1 MAGLHETENIP
12 VMLACEDEFVA
23 VSMKLLVEESTVFK
37 SMFSSNWREPDASMV
52 HPFREVSFFLN
63 LTILDR

>member
-12 VMLACEDEFVA
+12 VMLACEDEFIA

-37 SMFSSNWREPDASMV
+37 SMFSSNWRKASMV
-52 HPFREVSFFLN
+52 HPFREVSFFC
-63 LTILDR
+63 T